1 MSYPS
6 LSVKL
11 PVPSGT
17 YAIVSFSRDKV
28 FIFSPLS
35 RCRAAGNRACAMCIS
50 EKYLFLYR
58 MFLNRLT
65 IQLIYELVRIS
76 WRIQLN

>member
-35 RCRAAGNRACAMCIS
+35 RCRTAGNRACAMCIS

-58 MFLNRLT
+58 VFFKLT
-65 IQLIYELVRIS
+65 DNIAYL
-76 WRIQLN
+76 

>member
-17 YAIVSFSRDKV
+17 YAIVSFSRGKV

-35 RCRAAGNRACAMCIS
+35 RCHTAGSKNQSDARF
-50 EKYLFLYR
+50 EKCLYLFKIFKSWLI
-58 MFLNRLT
+58 
-65 IQLIYELVRIS
+65 IQL
-76 WRIQLN
+76 